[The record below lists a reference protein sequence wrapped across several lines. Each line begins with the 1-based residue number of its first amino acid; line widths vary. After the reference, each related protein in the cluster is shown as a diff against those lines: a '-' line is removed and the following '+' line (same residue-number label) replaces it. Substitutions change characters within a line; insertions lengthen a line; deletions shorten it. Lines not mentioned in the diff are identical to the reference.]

1 MTKKTEVLDGV
12 PVEKTPEEILKEEE
26 EYLLGLGLSPEKISV
41 ETTEKNNFDEGIL
54 RRTLSAYLNVYRG
67 REILRRDCVIKI
79 PISIFEI
86 AKAKTNSNTP
96 KQKAVQFVYDF
107 LQKEAGEWKENGIG
121 KKLTVPKKI
130 VKINGGKT
138 KEIPEF
144 SIAGGV
150 PSFRFEKIGFN

>member
-1 MTKKTEVLDGV
+1 MTKKTEVLEGA
-12 PVEKTPEEILKEEE
+12 PIEKTPEEILREEE

-41 ETTEKNNFDEGIL
+41 ETTQKNNFDEIVL
-54 RRTLSAYLNVYRG
+54 KKTLLAYLNVYKG
-67 REILRRDCVIKI
+67 REILRRDGVIKI

-107 LQKEAGEWKENGIG
+107 LQREAGEWEENKIK
-121 KKLTVPKKI
+121 KKLTIPKKTI
-130 VKINGGKT
+130 KINGGKT